1 MTNHYLVKR
10 GVVDAAGGSPQSW
23 GWLSFLA
30 DEESTGTTGV
40 TVGTAR
46 IDPGASNP
54 LHIHPNC
61 AEIILFLAGNV
72 EHAVGADIVELGRG
86 DMLIVPAGMAHNA
99 RNAGSDPV
107 EMIVIYNAGSRGFE
121 LVDPSII

>member
-1 MTNHYLVKR
+1 MTDTFLIRR
-10 GVVDAAGGSPQSW
+10 GVVDAEAGSSQPW
-23 GWLSFLA
+23 GLLNFIA
-30 DEESTGTTGV
+30 DEELTGTPGV

-46 IDPGASNP
+46 ILPGAENP

-72 EHAVGADIVELGRG
+72 EHAVGADLVELARG

-99 RNAGSDPV
+99 RNIGSEPV
-107 EMIVIYNAGSRGFE
+107 DMIVIYNSGQRGFE
-121 LVDPSII
+121 LADPSVG